1 MGPHDLAADTA
12 VTPVPKVPGQYTSLL
27 PDHWNYINPCGGV
40 LLTLALRAMTRE
52 LEGSGLTLLSATTA
66 FCQPVLAGEV
76 VVDVTVLRK
85 GDAAAQVRASMRN
98 RSQLGPGLEVLATFA
113 RDKTGP
119 DVHGAEM
126 PDVPKP
132 DAAVV
137 TRSRSGAE
145 RWPFYTNF
153 DLALGIGEPMWER
166 GWKQGPSHVA
176 FWYRYR
182 VPQRDGGGRLDP
194 LAIPPIADSMPSA
207 LTRRLGPDHERF
219 YMPSLDLSVFFIAP
233 TTSEW
238 LLVETFVERARAGYA
253 VGSATVWSEDGQLVA
268 RAAQA
273 MTLRSLGKR

>member
-1 MGPHDLAADTA
+1 MFPADLAADTA
-12 VTPVPKVPGQYTSLL
+12 VSPIPKLPGQYLSKL

-52 LEGSGLTLLSATTA
+52 LDGAGLSLLSATTA
-66 FCQPVLAGEV
+66 FCQPVLAGDV
-76 VVDVTVLRK
+76 VIDVQILRK
-85 GDAAAQVRASMRN
+85 GDGAAQLRASMQN
-98 RSQLGPGLEVLATFA
+98 RGQLGPGLEVLATFA

-119 DVHGAEM
+119 DVHGATM
-126 PDVPKP
+126 PDVPRP
-132 DAAVV
+132 DAAVA
-137 TRSRSGAE
+137 TRSRTGPE
-145 RWPFYTNF
+145 RWSFYKNF
-153 DLALGIGEPMWER
+153 DVALGVGEPMWEP

-182 VPQRDGGGRLDP
+182 VPQRDAAGLLDP

-233 TTSEW
+233 TSSDW
-238 LLVETFVERARAGYA
+238 LLVETFVERTRAGYA

-273 MTLRSLGKR
+273 MTLRSLPRR